1 MYRAEYKAKLTTP
14 AEAVKHI
21 PTRGTL
27 SMGMAVSEPPML
39 LKALEERL
47 QTGSIEELRVYYSHS
62 VAAAAQTI
70 LKYEYMGL
78 VKPHPFFPT
87 AVERTLMRRGR
98 DDNRQVVFYMPGN
111 FSAMPRVLSEIGID
125 AFIVQVSPMDKAGF
139 SAPAPMAITLSLP
152 RATQV
157 C

>member
-1 MYRAEYKAKLTTP
+1 
-14 AEAVKHI
+14 
-21 PTRGTL
+21 
-27 SMGMAVSEPPML
+27 MGMAVSEPPAL

-47 QTGSIEELRVYYSHS
+47 QAGSIEELRVYYSHS

-98 DDNRQVVFYMPGN
+98 ENNRQVVFYMPGN
-111 FSAMPRVLSEIGID
+111 FSAMPRVLSELGID
-125 AFIVQVSPMDKAGF
+125 AFIVQVSPIDKAGF
-139 SAPAPMAITLSLP
+139 FSCGTNGDYTIDTGGELAGRPWIP
-152 RATQV
+152 
-157 C
+157 